1 MNSLNSLAKRLTQYE
16 EQESRSIVRLL
27 LFDVFNLTLTDI
39 CCGALDA
46 FSQEQTE
53 RLERLMQRLEAGEPL
68 QYVTG
73 KSDFAGRSFHVEP
86 GVLIPRPET
95 EELCGI
101 VVSAMVSQTLGQGD
115 AKGQE
120 GEAGQ
125 TNGEEPLT
133 ILDIGTGSGCIAV
146 TLALTLPHSNVTA
159 WDVSPTALNIALGN
173 AERLGASVD
182 FRLQDALHSPADEGC
197 WDVIVSNP
205 PYICHKEKAAMEP
218 HVLDHEPHLALF
230 VPDEEPL
237 LFYQAIA
244 QYACKALRP
253 QGLLAFEINPEYAEM
268 TAEMLRGLNYD
279 NITIHDDQFGKQR
292 FITAKLRV
300 ENPERGDYETL
311 AVSRSVMSGSTK
323 LIEN

>member
-27 LFDVFNLTLTDI
+27 LFDVFGLTLTDI

-46 FSQEQTE
+46 LSPEQAE

-73 KSDFAGRSFHVEP
+73 KADFAGRSFHVEP

-95 EELCGI
+95 EDLCGL
-101 VVSAMVSQTLGQGD
+101 VVSAMVSQTLGQ
-115 AKGQE
+115 KEEGQRGE
-120 GEAGQ
+120 GQ
-125 TNGEEPLT
+125 GEEKPLK

-146 TLALTLPHSNVTA
+146 TLALALPHSCVSA
-159 WDVSPTALNIALGN
+159 WDVSPTALSIARGN

-182 FRLQDALHSPADEGC
+182 IMQQDALHAPADEGC

-237 LFYQAIA
+237 LFYLAIA
-244 QYACKALRP
+244 QYACRALKP

-279 NITIHDDQFGKQR
+279 NITIHDDQFGKHR
-292 FITAKLRV
+292 FITSKLRV

>member
-1 MNSLNSLAKRLTQYE
+1 MSVELLNSLKSLSKRLTQYE

-46 FSQEQTE
+46 LSPEQTE
-53 RLERLMQRLEAGEPL
+53 RLERMMQRLEAGEPL

-73 KSDFAGRSFHVEP
+73 KADFAGRTFHVEP

-95 EELCGI
+95 AELCEI
-101 VVSAMVSQTLGQGD
+101 VMSAMVSQTLRQGE
-115 AKGQE
+115 K
-120 GEAGQ
+120 
-125 TNGEEPLT
+125 EPLK

-146 TLALTLPHSNVTA
+146 TLAIMLPHSSVSA
-159 WDVSPTALNIALGN
+159 WDVSPTALSIACGN

-182 FRLQDALHSPADEGC
+182 FRLQDALHAPADEGC
-197 WDVIVSNP
+197 WDIIVSNP

-237 LFYQAIA
+237 MFYQAIS
-244 QYACKALRP
+244 QYACKALKP
-253 QGLLAFEINPEYAEM
+253 QGVLAFEINPEYAEM
-268 TAEMLRGLNYD
+268 TAEMLRGQNYD
-279 NITIHDDQFGKQR
+279 SITIHDDQFGKQR
-292 FITAKLRV
+292 FITAKAR
-300 ENPERGDYETL
+300 
-311 AVSRSVMSGSTK
+311 
-323 LIEN
+323 